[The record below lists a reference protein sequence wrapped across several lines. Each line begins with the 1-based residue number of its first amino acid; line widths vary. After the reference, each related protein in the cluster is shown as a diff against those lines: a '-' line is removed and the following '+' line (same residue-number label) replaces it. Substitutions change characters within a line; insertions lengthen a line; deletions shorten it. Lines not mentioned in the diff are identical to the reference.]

1 MSFALD
7 TELAESRAAA
17 AAAQAPPRLFA
28 AARVLLLATLLA
40 APLAFGAVQPWAW
53 GTLAVVA
60 FSLLLLWSAAGV
72 QQGAVTIVWPPLY
85 LPAAGFFLLGTI
97 QLFGHLTM
105 DSLATREALL
115 KFATGCIFFFLASQL
130 LAGPFSPARGHRR
143 LTRAGLSPFG
153 LAVFVYTVLLA
164 LFAIF
169 QFFSSHGLIYWTV
182 KTEGWPFG
190 PYVNHNHYAGLMEM
204 LIPMAAAAVWPAM
217 RRGAAALFLG
227 FLVLIPVASV
237 LLSGSRGGF
246 IALAAEILLAAI
258 LVGWR
263 GAQRTRRRAAAA
275 GALAIMAAALL
286 FFWMAPPSLVER
298 LETIADTPHAAD
310 VQSESRLA
318 VSRDALRIFR
328 DHPWTGAGLGSFET
342 AFPQYQSFPSDLT
355 WDHAHNDYAEAL
367 AETGIAGGVLILAA
381 LGLFFW
387 LVAKGACSRLRNV
400 VSDSGR
406 HGSAVPVADIMS
418 CGAAIGCCGLL
429 VHSLV
434 DFNLHMPANAAWF
447 AVCVAMATAEIA
459 RPCPEF
465 GIRNPAFAIPNSE
478 FRIPNPQSS

>member
-17 AAAQAPPRLFA
+17 AAAQAPRLFA
-28 AARVLLLATLLA
+28 AVRVLLLATLLA

-53 GTLAVVA
+53 GTLAVMA
-60 FSLLLLWSAAGV
+60 FSLLLLWSVAGV
-72 QQGAVTIVWPPLY
+72 QQGAVTIVWSALY
-85 LPAAGFFLLGTI
+85 LPAACFFLLGTI
-97 QLFGHLTM
+97 QLLGHLTL
-105 DSLATREALL
+105 DALATREALL
-115 KFATGCIFFFLASQL
+115 KFAAGCIFFFLASQL
-130 LAGPFSPARGHRR
+130 LVEPGFSPAPPPRFTLARTHRR

-204 LIPMAAAAVWPAM
+204 LIPVAAAAVWPAM
-217 RRGAAALFLG
+217 RRGPAALFLG
-227 FLVLIPVASV
+227 FLVLIPVASL

-246 IALAAEILLAAI
+246 IALAVEVLLAAI

-275 GALAIMAAALL
+275 GALAMMAAALL

-367 AETGIAGGVLILAA
+367 AETGIAGGALILAA

-387 LVAKGACSRLRNV
+387 LVAKGACSRLRYV

-406 HGSAVPVADIMS
+406 HGSVGSVADIMS
-418 CGAAIGCCGLL
+418 CGAAIGCCGLF

-447 AVCVAMATAEIA
+447 AVCVAIATAGSA

-465 GIRNPAFAIPNSE
+465 RIPISE
-478 FRIPNPQSS
+478 FRRRSEF